1 MARPAPIRLAGMIAA
16 TATFALAATETTAQE
31 TPLCDPQTDPTC
43 TTQTQSG
50 DVTGS
55 VNLNVTV
62 DQHEVTNSAT
72 GNSLAGG
79 IEDSSGS
86 LTSRQTMT
94 GATRADTT
102 LVLNGESDGVIG
114 STTLARGD
122 YLGVSTDG
130 ATFALDAAQVA
141 TGDDVTARTV
151 VQSPTGHMLA
161 GGFAGTAAVA
171 NSVALG
177 GPSSSI
183 TGAVDQSAQ
192 TTVLAETVAD
202 VQYIPAP
209 ADFSSQAVANAV
221 QASTTGASHQDLT
234 VHQTNAA
241 STIEARTDVY
251 VDNAWNLA
259 ARAKAG
265 ANQTV
270 LSNAGGSLV
279 AATDQTNQG
288 RVRAVSRARTN
299 LQGQTTVSA
308 RAVANEV
315 IAGNTDIYLALDN
328 TQLNTGGVEA
338 TATYTGVSGYDAYVG
353 AEAVGNS
360 VTGSACS
367 QCGGEVNITNNQT
380 NNAAVTATTN
390 ATIGSG
396 RAAVIGTT
404 AVGNSATFYVSRPGG

>member
-1 MARPAPIRLAGMIAA
+1 MIAA
-16 TATFALAATETTAQE
+16 TATFALAATEATAQE

-62 DQHEVTNSAT
+62 DQLEVTNSAT

-86 LTSRQTMT
+86 LTARQTMT

-161 GGFAGTAAVA
+161 GGFVGTAAVA

-234 VHQTNAA
+234 VRQTNAA

-259 ARAKAG
+259 ARANVG

-380 NNAAVTATTN
+380 NNAAITATTN

-396 RAAVIGTT
+396 RAAVVGTT

>member
-1 MARPAPIRLAGMIAA
+1 MIAA

-62 DQHEVTNSAT
+62 DQLEVTNSAT

-234 VHQTNAA
+234 VRQTNAA

>member
-1 MARPAPIRLAGMIAA
+1 MAA

-62 DQHEVTNSAT
+62 DQLEVTNSAT

-86 LTSRQTMT
+86 LTARQTMT

-234 VHQTNAA
+234 VRQTNAA

>member
-1 MARPAPIRLAGMIAA
+1 MIAA
-16 TATFALAATETTAQE
+16 TATFALAATEATAQE

-62 DQHEVTNSAT
+62 DQLEVTNSAT

-86 LTSRQTMT
+86 LTARQTMT

-234 VHQTNAA
+234 VRQTNAA

>member
-1 MARPAPIRLAGMIAA
+1 MIAA
-16 TATFALAATETTAQE
+16 TATFALAATEATAQE
-31 TPLCDPQTDPTC
+31 TPLCDPQTGSTC
-43 TTQTQSG
+43 SSTQTQSG

-62 DQHEVTNSAT
+62 DQLEVTNSAT

-102 LVLNGESDGVIG
+102 IILNGESEGVIG

-130 ATFALDAAQVA
+130 ATFALDAAQVT
-141 TGDDVTARTV
+141 TGDDV

-161 GGFAGTAAVA
+161 GGFVGTAAVA

-234 VHQTNAA
+234 VRQTNAA

-259 ARAKAG
+259 GRANAG

-270 LSNAGGSLV
+270 LYNAGGSLV

-288 RVRAVSRARTN
+288 RVRADSRVQTN

-315 IAGNTDIYLALDN
+315 IAGNQDIYLELDN

-338 TATYTGVSGYDAYVG
+338 TATSVGVSGYDTYVG

-360 VTGSACS
+360 VTGYACS
-367 QCGGEVNITNNQT
+367 QCGGEINITNNQT
-380 NNAAVTATTN
+380 NDGNVTATTN

-396 RAAVIGTT
+396 RAAVVGTT

>member
-1 MARPAPIRLAGMIAA
+1 MIAA
-16 TATFALAATETTAQE
+16 TATFALAATEATAQE

-62 DQHEVTNSAT
+62 DQLEVTNSAT

>member
-1 MARPAPIRLAGMIAA
+1 MIAA
-16 TATFALAATETTAQE
+16 TATFALAATEATAQE
-31 TPLCDPQTDPTC
+31 TPLCDPQTGSTC
-43 TTQTQSG
+43 SSTQTQSG

-62 DQHEVTNSAT
+62 DQLEVTNSAT

-86 LTSRQTMT
+86 LTARQTMT

-234 VHQTNAA
+234 VRQTNAA

-396 RAAVIGTT
+396 RAAVVGTT

>member
-1 MARPAPIRLAGMIAA
+1 MIAA
-16 TATFALAATETTAQE
+16 TATFALAATEATAQE

-62 DQHEVTNSAT
+62 DQLEVTNSAT

-86 LTSRQTMT
+86 LTARQTMT

-234 VHQTNAA
+234 VRQTNAA

-259 ARAKAG
+259 ARANVG

-380 NNAAVTATTN
+380 NNAAITATTN

-396 RAAVIGTT
+396 RAAVVGTT

>member
-1 MARPAPIRLAGMIAA
+1 
-16 TATFALAATETTAQE
+16 AQE

-62 DQHEVTNSAT
+62 DQLEVTNSAT

-86 LTSRQTMT
+86 LTARQTMT

-234 VHQTNAA
+234 VRQTNAA

>member
-1 MARPAPIRLAGMIAA
+1 MIAA

-62 DQHEVTNSAT
+62 DQLEVTNSAT

-86 LTSRQTMT
+86 LTARQTMT

-234 VHQTNAA
+234 VRQTNAA

-259 ARAKAG
+259 ARANVG

>member
-1 MARPAPIRLAGMIAA
+1 MIAA
-16 TATFALAATETTAQE
+16 TATFALLATEATAQD
-31 TPLCDPQTDPTC
+31 TPLCDPQTGSTC
-43 TTQTQSG
+43 SSTQTQSG
-50 DVTGS
+50 DVTGT

-62 DQHEVTNSAT
+62 DQLKVTNSAT

-102 LVLNGESDGVIG
+102 IVLNGESEGVIG
-114 STTLARGD
+114 STTLARGN

-161 GGFAGTAAVA
+161 GGFVGTTAVA

-234 VHQTNAA
+234 VRQTNAA

-259 ARAKAG
+259 GRANAG

-270 LSNAGGSLV
+270 LYNAGGSLV

-288 RVRAVSRARTN
+288 RVRADSRVQTN

-315 IAGNTDIYLALDN
+315 IAGNQDIYLELDN

-338 TATYTGVSGYDAYVG
+338 TATSVGVSGYDTYVG

-360 VTGSACS
+360 VTGYACS
-367 QCGGEVNITNNQT
+367 QCGGEINITNNQT
-380 NNAAVTATTN
+380 NDGNVTATTN

-396 RAAVIGTT
+396 RAAVVGAT

>member
-1 MARPAPIRLAGMIAA
+1 MIAA

-62 DQHEVTNSAT
+62 DQLEVTNSAT

-86 LTSRQTMT
+86 LTARQTMT

-102 LVLNGESDGVIG
+102 LVLNGESEGVIG
-114 STTLARGD
+114 TTTQAQANQLSVA
-122 YLGVSTDG
+122 TDG

-234 VHQTNAA
+234 VRQTNAA

>member
-1 MARPAPIRLAGMIAA
+1 MIAA

-62 DQHEVTNSAT
+62 DQLEVTNSAT

-86 LTSRQTMT
+86 LTARQTMT

-234 VHQTNAA
+234 VRQTNAA

-367 QCGGEVNITNNQT
+367 QCGGEVNTESLCNLWQ
-380 NNAAVTATTN
+380 
-390 ATIGSG
+390 
-396 RAAVIGTT
+396 
-404 AVGNSATFYVSRPGG
+404 

>member
-1 MARPAPIRLAGMIAA
+1 MIAA

-62 DQHEVTNSAT
+62 DQLEVTNSAT

-86 LTSRQTMT
+86 LTARQTMT

-234 VHQTNAA
+234 VRQTNAA

-279 AATDQTNQG
+279 AATDQTNRG

>member
-1 MARPAPIRLAGMIAA
+1 MIAA
-16 TATFALAATETTAQE
+16 TATFALLATEATAQD
-31 TPLCDPQTDPTC
+31 TPLCDPQTGSTC
-43 TTQTQSG
+43 SSTQTQSG
-50 DVTGS
+50 DVTGT

-62 DQHEVTNSAT
+62 DQLKVTNSAT

-102 LVLNGESDGVIG
+102 IVLNGESEGVIG
-114 STTLARGD
+114 STTLARGN

-161 GGFAGTAAVA
+161 GGFVGTTAVA

-234 VHQTNAA
+234 VRQTNAA

-259 ARAKAG
+259 GRANAG

-270 LSNAGGSLV
+270 LYNAGGSLV

-288 RVRAVSRARTN
+288 RVRADSRVQTN

-315 IAGNTDIYLALDN
+315 IAGNQDIYLELDN

-353 AEAVGNS
+353 SEAVGNS
-360 VTGSACS
+360 VTGYACS
-367 QCGGEVNITNNQT
+367 QCGGEVNVTNSQT
-380 NNAAVTATTN
+380 NDANVTATTT
-390 ATIGSG
+390 ATIGAG
-396 RAAVIGTT
+396 RAAVVGAT

>member
-1 MARPAPIRLAGMIAA
+1 MIAA

-31 TPLCDPQTDPTC
+31 TPLCDPQTGSTC
-43 TTQTQSG
+43 SSTQTQSG

-62 DQHEVTNSAT
+62 DQLEVTNSAT

-86 LTSRQTMT
+86 LASRQTMT

-130 ATFALDAAQVA
+130 ASFAVDAAQVA

-161 GGFAGTAAVA
+161 GGFVGTAAVA

-183 TGAVDQSAQ
+183 TGAADQSAQ

-234 VHQTNAA
+234 IRQTNAA

-279 AATDQTNQG
+279 AATDQTNRG
-288 RVRAVSRARTN
+288 RIRADSRVQTN

-315 IAGNTDIYLALDN
+315 IAGNNDIYLELDN

-338 TATYTGVSGYDAYVG
+338 TATSVGVSGYDTY
-353 AEAVGNS
+353 S
-360 VTGSACS
+360 TL
-367 QCGGEVNITNNQT
+367 
-380 NNAAVTATTN
+380 
-390 ATIGSG
+390 
-396 RAAVIGTT
+396 R
-404 AVGNSATFYVSRPGG
+404 

>member
-1 MARPAPIRLAGMIAA
+1 MIAA
-16 TATFALAATETTAQE
+16 TATFALAATEATAQE
-31 TPLCDPQTDPTC
+31 TPLCDPQTGSTC
-43 TTQTQSG
+43 SSTQTQSG

-62 DQHEVTNSAT
+62 DQLEVTNSAT

-86 LTSRQTMT
+86 LTARQTMT

-130 ATFALDAAQVA
+130 ATFALDAAQV
-141 TGDDVTARTV
+141 TSGDTVTARTV

-161 GGFAGTAAVA
+161 GGFVGTTAVA

-234 VHQTNAA
+234 VRQTNAA

-380 NNAAVTATTN
+380 NNAAITATTN

-396 RAAVIGTT
+396 RAAVVGTT

>member
-1 MARPAPIRLAGMIAA
+1 MIAA
-16 TATFALAATETTAQE
+16 TATFALAATEATAQE

-50 DVTGS
+50 DVTGT

-62 DQHEVTNSAT
+62 DQLEVISSAT

-86 LTSRQTMT
+86 LTARQTMT

-141 TGDDVTARTV
+141 TGDNVTARTV

-161 GGFAGTAAVA
+161 GGFFGTAAVA

-380 NNAAVTATTN
+380 NNAAVIATTN

-396 RAAVIGTT
+396 RAAVVGTT